1 MSHQTDVAN
10 SITNIIWLRKQNEY
24 NWLVVT
30 FPSTYNCLH
39 SDHTTVELGNCL
51 CCDGWDKTNEGI
63 EDNVRLFIIVSIGRL
78 RYSIV
83 LLSFA
88 NWMRPWQTNVLPSQI
103 TQVSIAYYVFGSRW
117 HVVRWRDRWGTKAEL
132 SGSLGQLGKDA
143 VRMSLATRHNVQH
156 ITECLLFVV
165 VAIQFS
171 LSLAQRLKRD
181 ILFDLPLF
189 RRTRPLVCPFHV
201 RWKP

>member
-1 MSHQTDVAN
+1 MWPTASRTSSDCVNKMNTIDLWLHLLTYLQLSSFWSHDCRARQLFVLRRVGQNKWRNRRQCSTIYNRFDWT
-10 SITNIIWLRKQNEY
+10 ITVLYCFVIICQLDAALADKC
-24 NWLVVT
+24 
-30 FPSTYNCLH
+30 PSL
-39 SDHTTVELGNCL
+39 
-51 CCDGWDKTNEGI
+51 TN
-63 EDNVRLFIIVSIGRL
+63 
-78 RYSIV
+78 
-83 LLSFA
+83 
-88 NWMRPWQTNVLPSQI
+88 